1 MPYNAIY
8 LREGLRTLLDVVD
21 DHIAESPTE
30 GLGLIDYRTFSKAIN
45 LPGRD
50 YVTYLF
56 DGISAIGEQTLDKP
70 DAIAD
75 AFYAEMEKPVNP
87 STPPYT
93 GWVVLDPRKE
103 YFLQQPLDTKPVL
116 RSIATTSVSPV
127 KADEIT
133 ERSNLPSHYE
143 LPPNPITGIGQ
154 IADIARQLSQ
164 LCTDMERETNKGC
177 L

>member
-1 MPYNAIY
+1 MPYNAIH

-21 DHIAESPTE
+21 DHIDKSPAE
-30 GLGLIDYRTFSKAIN
+30 GFGLIDYRTFSKVIN

-56 DGISAIGEQTLDKP
+56 DGISAIGEQTLGKQ

-75 AFYAEMEKPVNP
+75 AFYAEMEKPV
-87 STPPYT
+87 
-93 GWVVLDPRKE
+93 
-103 YFLQQPLDTKPVL
+103 DTKPVL
-116 RSIATTSVSPV
+116 RSIATTSISPV

-133 ERSNLPSHYE
+133 EPSNLPSHYE

>member
-1 MPYNAIY
+1 MPYNAIH

-21 DHIAESPTE
+21 DHIDKSPAE
-30 GLGLIDYRTFSKAIN
+30 GLGLICNRHLFSVVGYDGAIALAESFN
-45 LPGRD
+45 RICG
-50 YVTYLF
+50 
-56 DGISAIGEQTLDKP
+56 IGERALSQHDDT
-70 DAIAD
+70 AN
-75 AFYAEMEKPVNP
+75 AFFTEMEK
-87 STPPYT
+87 
-93 GWVVLDPRKE
+93 
-103 YFLQQPLDTKPVL
+103 PLDTKPVL

>member
-8 LREGLRTLLDVVD
+8 LREGLRALLDVVD
-21 DHIAESPTE
+21 DHIDKSPAE
-30 GLGLIDYRTFSKAIN
+30 GLGLIQYGYFQKAIG
-45 LPGRD
+45 LEGGHH
-50 YVTYLF
+50 LMLA
-56 DGISAIGEQTLDKP
+56 GIQEIGEKALSQHD
-70 DAIAD
+70 DIAN
-75 AFYAEMEKPVNP
+75 AFYAEMEKPVDTFYMKAIADMWKP
-87 STPPYT
+87 
-93 GWVVLDPRKE
+93 V
-103 YFLQQPLDTKPVL
+103 DTKPVL
-116 RSIATTSVSPV
+116 RSIATTSQPSISPV

-133 ERSNLPSHYE
+133 ETSNLPSHYE